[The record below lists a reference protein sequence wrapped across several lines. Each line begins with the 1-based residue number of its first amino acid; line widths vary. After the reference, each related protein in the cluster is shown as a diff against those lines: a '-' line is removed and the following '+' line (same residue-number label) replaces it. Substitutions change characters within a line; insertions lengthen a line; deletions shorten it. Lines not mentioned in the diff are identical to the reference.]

1 MSGLSFPI
9 PPAGG
14 PNATDALR
22 DAQLKRLAGKDPDAK
37 IGESHKE
44 KLAAAKRTAKEFES
58 LLVTRMISAMR
69 ESVPDSGLTEDAA
82 SGQMKDMF
90 WHFMGEEI
98 GSSGGLG
105 VWKQVL
111 RQIQESEGLIDNN
124 AVNREVSP

>member
-14 PNATDALR
+14 ANATDALR
-22 DAQLKRLAGKDPDAK
+22 DAQLRRAQDTARNGDIADGRAQ
-37 IGESHKE
+37 
-44 KLAAAKRTAKEFES
+44 KLAAAERTAKEFES

-98 GSSGGLG
+98 GSTGGLG

-124 AVNREVSP
+124 ATNPEISP